1 MRTRLLIVIICLLLS
16 FSGFSQQPEYP
27 QENIDNQGFKE
38 NTTQVI
44 KLFELGKEV
53 SNENYQE
60 GTEVYRKALQ
70 LALRIDHPFWIAR
83 TQESIGVNYANTGQL
98 DSSLHYT
105 ALAESGYEKLANQ
118 KRLAKIYLI
127 EQYVRKRQGKYEKSL
142 EAALKALAI
151 YEQIQDQ
158 EGKAAI
164 LGKIGSLFYWMEK
177 WEACQDYTEQAY
189 RLADQE
195 GFGKEKAYA
204 SRLLGDLWEQLE
216 DYEKAL
222 TYQEDALLYYQQNN
236 DKVNIA
242 NTLTS
247 IGNSLKQLGRS
258 NEAFEKFQQSLQL
271 YEELGTVVMAVAARH
286 QMALLLME
294 KRDFEQVRK
303 LSLQN
308 LKASRELGQ
317 IPDQKQIYQILAAAY
332 ADLNIYDSAYYF
344 YKTYKSI
351 SDSLL
356 NVENTNRISEL
367 QITFESEKKDAE
379 IITQAQRIRD
389 QNMSIVLGIII
400 LFGVVIGG
408 IYLFH
413 LNRKLQ
419 QRNAEKEVL
428 LKEIH
433 HRVKNNLQFL
443 SSLLSLQ
450 TRYIQDPGAL
460 DAVNEGKNRVQA
472 MSLIHQKLYTGDEL
486 TGIQMK
492 DYLKALGD
500 NLMDSL
506 RMPREQVYLHYDVE
520 PILLDVDTAIPLGL
534 IINEGITNA
543 LKYAFPKG
551 RRGNIMIRLWEEDE
565 ILNVVLEDDGV
576 GIKQAPKRTDSTN
589 FGSSLIQLLSKK
601 LKGKMEISDEEGT
614 RMAFRFER
622 YKKY

>member
-1 MRTRLLIVIICLLLS
+1 
-16 FSGFSQQPEYP
+16 
-27 QENIDNQGFKE
+27 
-38 NTTQVI
+38 
-44 KLFELGKEV
+44 
-53 SNENYQE
+53 
-60 GTEVYRKALQ
+60 
-70 LALRIDHPFWIAR
+70 
-83 TQESIGVNYANTGQL
+83 
-98 DSSLHYT
+98 
-105 ALAESGYEKLANQ
+105 
-118 KRLAKIYLI
+118 
-127 EQYVRKRQGKYEKSL
+127 
-142 EAALKALAI
+142 
-151 YEQIQDQ
+151 
-158 EGKAAI
+158 
-164 LGKIGSLFYWMEK
+164 
-177 WEACQDYTEQAY
+177 
-189 RLADQE
+189 
-195 GFGKEKAYA
+195 
-204 SRLLGDLWEQLE
+204 
-216 DYEKAL
+216 
-222 TYQEDALLYYQQNN
+222 
-236 DKVNIA
+236 
-242 NTLTS
+242 
-247 IGNSLKQLGRS
+247 
-258 NEAFEKFQQSLQL
+258 
-271 YEELGTVVMAVAARH
+271 MAVAARH

-332 ADLNIYDSAYYF
+332 ADLNIYDSAYYY

-367 QITFESEKKDAE
+367 HITFESEKKDAE

-486 TGIQMK
+486 TGIQMQ

-576 GIKQAPKRTDSTN
+576 GMEKAPKRTDSTN

-601 LKGKMEISDEEGT
+601 LKGKMEISSEEGT